1 MCQYRDL
8 RGDQLRRAEQDHQ
21 EHTQYEE
28 VYKMVKLDSIEEV
41 ARDLYLKS
49 GNLDGHDLDNWL
61 EAETIVW
68 NDIEEETRC
77 VLELRT

>member
-1 MCQYRDL
+1 
-8 RGDQLRRAEQDHQ
+8 
-21 EHTQYEE
+21 
-28 VYKMVKLDSIEEV
+28 MVRLDSIEEV